1 MDRAQKHR
9 SFVAAQARG
18 VIGGEELREQPA
30 CPVYGGNQSDQRSRV
45 GHRCDKEWQDR
56 AKGCKANRKAKD
68 ATIQHIDRNVI
79 AQMPAGEL
87 FDFGEGEHR
96 LILPSDFASI
106 YKSFSLD
113 RIPYLRKIKTNVRS
127 FLEII

>member
-87 FDFGEGEHR
+87 FNFSEREHYF
-96 LILPSDFASI
+96 ILPFEAMLLYKNASCPF
-106 YKSFSLD
+106 FS
-113 RIPYLRKIKTNVRS
+113 
-127 FLEII
+127 